1 MHTATMSIERDRN
14 DVSIGKQLIQKIR
27 ADEELPALG
36 AAISQVVRLASS
48 GDEAVGDLARYILSD
63 VALTQN
69 ILRLANTVT
78 YRTSSSAPVTTVS
91 RAIFLLGFD
100 TVASSALAMLLVDAL
115 ADRKHAHSIYA
126 ELGAAMLASAIG
138 RELARRSHYK
148 DAEEA
153 AIAAL
158 FKNLGRIL
166 VASHEHKAYA
176 EIQDLERVAHS
187 SQVKAAIEVLGCS
200 FDMLALAVLKEWRI
214 PESIVAALVPL
225 GAAKPRPAKQRHEWL
240 QQVVEFSAEAAS
252 IATAAIDMESAP
264 AQSLLARYSDALSLD
279 SETLSTVLQIGVRE
293 TRALMNGMAQWID
306 MPAHERLQTVASP
319 AIPVELL
326 LAESSLMPSRITD
339 RHPSGKPVNARDLL
353 LEGMQEVMHTM
364 ASSRC
369 KVNDLMLLVL
379 ETLSRSLG
387 FRFAVVCLKD
397 SNSNQFRARI
407 AIGEQHRERQSG
419 FTFALSATNSR
430 DLFQLA
436 LCKDVDLLISDSAD
450 PKISGLIPAWHRGLL
465 PDARSFIILPLVV
478 QQKPIGFFYADRALP
493 APEGVPADETS
504 LIKTLKGQVSFA
516 MQRPR

>member
-1 MHTATMSIERDRN
+1 MQTATFPIERDRN
-14 DVSIGKQLIQKIR
+14 AISIGKRLLQKIR

-36 AAISQVVRLASS
+36 AAIAQVVRLASS

-63 VALTQN
+63 VALTQK

-78 YRTSSSAPVTTVS
+78 YRTSSGAPVTTVS

-115 ADRKHAHSIYA
+115 ADQKHASSIYT

-148 DAEEA
+148 DSEEA

-166 VASHEHKAYA
+166 VASHEHDAYA
-176 EIQDLERVAHS
+176 HIQELTRNGGS
-187 SQVKAAIEVLGCS
+187 SETKAAVHVLGCN
-200 FDMLALAVLKEWRI
+200 FEMLALAVLKEWRI
-214 PESIVAALVPL
+214 PESIIAAMAPT
-225 GAAKPRPAKQRHEWL
+225 GSAKPKMAKQRHEWL
-240 QQVVEFSAEAAS
+240 QQVVEFSSEAATLAMS
-252 IATAAIDMESAP
+252 PIDMESAP
-264 AQSLLARYSDALSLD
+264 AQSLIARYGDALSLD
-279 SETLSTVLQIGVRE
+279 SETVSNLLQVAVRE
-293 TRALMNGMAQWID
+293 TRALMDGIAQLAD
-306 MPAHERLQTVASP
+306 MPLHDRPHAAASLS
-319 AIPVELL
+319 IPVELL
-326 LAESSLMPSRITD
+326 LAESASVPSQITE

-353 LEGMQEVMHTM
+353 LAGMQEVMHTM
-364 ASSRC
+364 ATGRC

-397 SNSNQFRARI
+397 AHGNQFRARM
-407 AIGEQHRERQSG
+407 AIGEQHAARQAG
-419 FTFALSATNSR
+419 FTFSLSATESR

-436 LCKDVDLLISDSAD
+436 LRNDVDLLISDTTD
-450 PKISGLIPAWHRGLL
+450 PKISSLIPAWHRALL
-465 PDARSFIILPLVV
+465 PDTRSFIVLPLVV
-478 QQKPIGFFYADRALP
+478 QQKPLGLFYADRSCP
-493 APEGVPADETS
+493 APEGVPSDETS

-516 MQRPR
+516 LQRPR

>member
-1 MHTATMSIERDRN
+1 MHTANMSIERERN
-14 DVSIGKQLIQKIR
+14 DVSIGKQLILKIR

-48 GDEAVGDLARYILSD
+48 GDEGVGDLARYILSD
-63 VALTQN
+63 VALTQK

-78 YRTSSSAPVTTVS
+78 YRTSSGAPVTTVS

-115 ADRKHAHSIYA
+115 ADQKHAHSVYV

-166 VASHEHKAYA
+166 VASHEHDAYA
-176 EIQDLERVAHS
+176 DIREQEDVAGAS
-187 SQVKAAIEVLGCS
+187 RAKAAVRVLGCS
-200 FDMLALAVLKEWRI
+200 FESLALAVLKEWCI
-214 PESIVAALVPL
+214 PESIIAALAPL
-225 GAAKPRPAKQRHEWL
+225 GSAKLKPAKQRYEWL
-240 QQVVEFSAEAAS
+240 QQVVEFSAEAAA
-252 IATAAIDMESAP
+252 IALPSIDMESGP
-264 AQSLLARYSDALSLD
+264 AQSLLARYGDALSLD
-279 SETLSTVLQIGVRE
+279 SETISIVLKVAVRE
-293 TRALMNGMAQWID
+293 TRALMDGMAQLID
-306 MPAHERLQTVASP
+306 LPAHVRHQTTMHSLIP
-319 AIPVELL
+319 AELL
-326 LAESSLMPSRITD
+326 LKEATLLPSGITE

-364 ASSRC
+364 ASGRC

-397 SNSNQFRARI
+397 ATGNQFRARM

-419 FTFALSATNSR
+419 FTFTLSATDSR

-436 LCKDVDLLISDSAD
+436 LRKDVDLLISDSVD
-450 PKISGLIPAWHRGLL
+450 SKISDLIPAWHRALL
-465 PDARSFIILPLVV
+465 PDARSFIVLPLVI
-478 QQKPIGFFYADRALP
+478 QQKPLGFFYADRAYP

-516 MQRPR
+516 LQRPR